1 MAFTTFSLSSK
12 LNKQN
17 IKKGNTLT
25 LIFLTKQPPSLNCIQ
40 HTPLSYNRPPLPQL
54 LYLSSSP
61 GLVSSPFTSPFIFS
75 SAFFYYFSFSLSTVL
90 NSSSVPLFLS
100 VFSIQTVCF
109 NFETDSVQCVCVG
122 WGGGAVQDKKCV
134 CVCVG

>member
-1 MAFTTFSLSSK
+1 MAFTTFSLRSK

-61 GLVSSPFTSPFIFS
+61 GLVSSPFTPPFIFS
-75 SAFFYYFSFSLSTVL
+75 SAFFYYFSCSLSTVL

-100 VFSIQTVCF
+100 VFNLQTVRF
-109 NFETDSVQCVCVG
+109 NFETDSVQ
-122 WGGGAVQDKKCV
+122 WGGLFRTKNVCV